1 MNEKWGK
8 IYKGDLRQTDVEI
21 AIVVDAVAVDAVA
34 ESVVAVVADRPPERD
49 LLKACVAAGNQQ
61 IDRINNDKSIKPV
74 STSVSCTF

>member
-1 MNEKWGK
+1 MVV
-8 IYKGDLRQTDVEI
+8 GDLHTPF
-21 AIVVDAVAVDAVA
+21 VVFNVGNDAVA